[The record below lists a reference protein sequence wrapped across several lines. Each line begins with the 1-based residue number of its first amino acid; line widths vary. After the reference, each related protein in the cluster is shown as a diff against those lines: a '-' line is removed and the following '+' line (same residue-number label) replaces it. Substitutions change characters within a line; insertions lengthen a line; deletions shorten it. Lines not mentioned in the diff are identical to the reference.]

1 MGYCRCCDGKVRL
14 TVSKG
19 TMWDTADAVMAKVRL
34 TVSKGTMWD
43 TADAVMTRLDSL

>member
-1 MGYCRCCDGKVRL
+1 MGYCRCCDDKVRL

-19 TMWDTADAVMAKVRL
+19 TI
-34 TVSKGTMWD
+34 SD